1 MKKYMIT
8 LVLIAGVLVSP
19 TQAGIL
25 GISIVAHS
33 SGALIAT
40 ASSGYIAGSMTALSA
55 AGPIGWLGAGV
66 LGAALII
73 L

>member
-1 MKKYMIT
+1 MKKIIIT
-8 LVLIAGVLVSP
+8 LSLLSSLIIGDANAGL
-19 TQAGIL
+19 L

-40 ASSGYIAGSMTALSA
+40 GSSGYIAGSMTALSA
-55 AGPIGWLGAGV
+55 AGPIGWVGAGL

-73 L
+73 F